1 MHPTPHFSE
10 KETDTGGPGFQLG
23 HSGARGLHVWAPEGF
38 HPLVSS
44 PGPGPQLWWKR
55 WGGGWGGQ
63 KQFRLLPRGERREWM
78 AGAILGLPLT
88 LLPTACH
95 LTSPQPPGFLER
107 GASEMSSA
115 GSGQQEI

>member
-1 MHPTPHFSE
+1 
-10 KETDTGGPGFQLG
+10 
-23 HSGARGLHVWAPEGF
+23 
-38 HPLVSS
+38 
-44 PGPGPQLWWKR
+44 
-55 WGGGWGGQ
+55 
-63 KQFRLLPRGERREWM
+63 M

-107 GASEMSSA
+107 GASEMSSV